1 MGRRPYKNLNLP
13 PRMRARKQRSGKVYY
28 YYDSGDKPRREI
40 PLGPDYPLAVKRWSE
55 LEIDAKPRHVE
66 IITFRYVAERYQREV
81 IPTKALETQRD
92 NLRELANLYKFFD
105 NPPAPLNQIEPIQ
118 IRQYL
123 DWRREAKVRANQE
136 KALFSHIWNKA
147 REWGYTALPNPCQG
161 IKGFKEKGRD
171 VYVEDSAYNAVW
183 EAADKPTRDAMDLAY
198 LTGQRLADTLQL
210 RETDIRDGALAVTQN
225 KTGKRV
231 RISIVGQLAK
241 VIDRVMERKRTN
253 KIRSLALVCNEDG
266 QPLTQC
272 ALRSRF
278 DKARRTAG
286 VTFQFRDLRAK
297 AGTDKANAADLREA
311 QKQLGHETIAMTEHY
326 IRNRIGEKVDPTK

>member
-1 MGRRPYKNLNLP
+1 
-13 PRMRARKQRSGKVYY
+13 MRARKQRSGKVYY
-28 YYDSGDKPRREI
+28 YYDSGEKPRREI
-40 PLGPDYPLAVKRWSE
+40 PLGPDYALAVKRWSE

-123 DWRREAKVRANQE
+123 DWRREAKVRANRE

-183 EAADKPTRDAMDLAY
+183 EVADKPTRDAMDLAY

-210 RETDIRDGALAVTQN
+210 QETDIRDGALAVTQN

-231 RISIVGQLAK
+231 RISIIGQLAK

-278 DKARRTAG
+278 DKARRAAG

-297 AGTDKANAADLREA
+297 AGTDKANATDLREA

-326 IRNRIGEKVDPTK
+326 VRNRIGEKVDPTK

>member
-1 MGRRPYKNLNLP
+1 MGRRPYKYLNLP

-28 YYDSGDKPRREI
+28 YYDSGEKPRREI
-40 PLGPDYPLAVKRWSE
+40 PLGPDYALAVKRWSE
-55 LEIDAKPRHVE
+55 LEIDAKPRHAQ
-66 IITFRYVAERYQREV
+66 IITFGLVAERYLREV
-81 IPTKALETQRD
+81 IPTKASRTQRD
-92 NLRELANLYKFFD
+92 NVIELANLLKFFD
-105 NPPAPLNQIEPIQ
+105 VPPAPLEQIQPMH

-123 DWRREAKVRANQE
+123 DWRQEAKVRANRE

-147 REWGYTALPNPCQG
+147 REWGYTAWPNPCQG

-171 VYVEDSAYNAVW
+171 VYVEDSTYKAVW
-183 EAADKPTRDAMDLAY
+183 EVADEPTRDAMDLAY

-210 RETDIRDGALAVTQN
+210 QETDIRDGVLLITQN
-225 KTGKRV
+225 KTGKKL
-231 RISIVGQLAK
+231 RISVIGQLAN
-241 VIDRVMERKRTN
+241 VIDRVMERKRAHRV
-253 KIRSLALVCNEDG
+253 RSLALVCKENG
-266 QPLTQC
+266 QPLTKC

-278 DKARRTAG
+278 DKARKSAG

-297 AGTDKANAADLREA
+297 AGTDKANAKDLREA